1 MFTHYVLWDQPW
13 FLTSFVLLF
22 LILTKDQHSRNK
34 NSQGWGGGRR
44 GSDLKWR
51 GWSASILLDA
61 AFRELTTWT
70 PLVSSG
76 VSQFS
81 SRAMKRQKLVSL
93 YSRGVIIHVG
103 DVSPSRATFFLASW
117 SLFKPKKHH
126 KVSFTDSKVRMTN
139 HLLIIIVINLVQ
151 ERLRLTVEILYNL
164 LTRVKV

>member
-22 LILTKDQHSRNK
+22 LVLTKDQHSRNK
-34 NSQGWGGGRR
+34 NSQGWGGGGGG

-76 VSQFS
+76 LSQFS

-93 YSRGVIIHVG
+93 YSRGWSFTWATCV
-103 DVSPSRATFFLASW
+103 PRAPRSFLRPDHFSSLSNTIRFLSQIQKLEWRITSW
-117 SLFKPKKHH
+117 S
-126 KVSFTDSKVRMTN
+126 S
-139 HLLIIIVINLVQ
+139 
-151 ERLRLTVEILYNL
+151 
-164 LTRVKV
+164 

>member
-1 MFTHYVLWDQPW
+1 MRSTLISYVLCSIV
-13 FLTSFVLLF
+13 FY
-22 LILTKDQHSRNK
+22 TKDQRSRKK
-34 NSQGWGGGRR
+34 NPRGGGGGGGGGGVRIS
-44 GSDLKWR
+44 SD
-51 GWSASILLDA
+51 GDDQHQFLLDA

-81 SRAMKRQKLVSL
+81 ARAMKRQKLVSL